1 MIFQPG
7 EGPPSRGLLHNC
19 EIFVNLQPS
28 FQALVNMAQLRHIEL
43 HLFVNS
49 AIRRGEH
56 TWAWYLVISLKAA
69 SWLISWNPPSPWTNQ
84 V

>member
-1 MIFQPG
+1 MIWY
-7 EGPPSRGLLHNC
+7 
-19 EIFVNLQPS
+19 NL
-28 FQALVNMAQLRHIEL
+28 ATLTGL

-49 AIRRGEH
+49 AIRLGEH

-69 SWLISWNPPSPWTNQ
+69 SWLISWNPPSPWTNE

>member
-1 MIFQPG
+1 M
-7 EGPPSRGLLHNC
+7 
-19 EIFVNLQPS
+19 V
-28 FQALVNMAQLRHIEL
+28 QLRHIEL